1 VFGKAFHET
10 VQEWLTTLYEVS
22 GVAADAMDLEDNLYE
37 GLIFHYSDEKK
48 NNDGEHFLTAKDL
61 QEFYEDGCTI
71 LKYLKKNRAAY
82 FGRQGWHLVGVE
94 IPLMI
99 EPKESHPGVLFKG
112 FIDLVLYHEPSDEF
126 HIFDIKTSTRG
137 WGDKEKKDEM
147 KQSQLILYKNFFN
160 KQFGID
166 PEKIHI
172 KFFIVKRKIW
182 EQAEFAQKRI
192 QQWIPPSGPIKTK
205 KALAVVDDFIKAQ
218 TLKEAKKEEPELD
231 DDAFFVDP
239 KSAVKKAIENHPSIK
254 EAQQASMAM
263 RQQEVLGKIGSKH
276 PNYQDTIQDPAFADW
291 VKSSRIRMEMYAR
304 AETQFDYDA
313 ADELLSTWE
322 ERQSVA
328 KTVAET
334 TKVDR
339 QQQLKAASVNTQG
352 ATDSVAKKK
361 YRRADIIKLMQTDPD
376 RYDAMSSEIM
386 KAYQEGRVI

>member
-1 VFGKAFHET
+1 MALIEEVLNEDTTSGLEDLEVAQET
-10 VQEWLTTLYEVS
+10 VEEEL
-22 GVAADAMDLEDNLYE
+22 
-37 GLIFHYSDEKK
+37 
-48 NNDGEHFLTAKDL
+48 
-61 QEFYEDGCTI
+61 
-71 LKYLKKNRAAY
+71 
-82 FGRQGWHLVGVE
+82 
-94 IPLMI
+94 
-99 EPKESHPGVLFKG
+99 
-112 FIDLVLYHEPSDEF
+112 
-126 HIFDIKTSTRG
+126 
-137 WGDKEKKDEM
+137 
-147 KQSQLILYKNFFN
+147 
-160 KQFGID
+160 
-166 PEKIHI
+166 PEKYRGKSAKEIAAMHT
-172 KFFIVKRKIW
+172 
-182 EQAEFAQKRI
+182 EAEKLIGKQGSEVGELRR
-192 QQWIPPSGPIKTK
+192 
-205 KALAVVDDFIKAQ
+205 VVDDFIKAQ

-231 DDAFFVDP
+231 DDSFFVDP

-276 PNYQDTIQDPAFADW
+276 PNYQETIQDPAFADW

-304 AETQFDYDA
+304 AETQFDFDA

>member
-1 VFGKAFHET
+1 MALIEEVLNEDTTSGLEDLEVAQET
-10 VQEWLTTLYEVS
+10 VEE
-22 GVAADAMDLEDNLYE
+22 DDL
-37 GLIFHYSDEKK
+37 
-48 NNDGEHFLTAKDL
+48 
-61 QEFYEDGCTI
+61 
-71 LKYLKKNRAAY
+71 
-82 FGRQGWHLVGVE
+82 
-94 IPLMI
+94 
-99 EPKESHPGVLFKG
+99 
-112 FIDLVLYHEPSDEF
+112 
-126 HIFDIKTSTRG
+126 
-137 WGDKEKKDEM
+137 
-147 KQSQLILYKNFFN
+147 
-160 KQFGID
+160 
-166 PEKIHI
+166 PEKYRGKSAKEIAAMHT
-172 KFFIVKRKIW
+172 
-182 EQAEFAQKRI
+182 EAEKLIGKQGSEVGELRR
-192 QQWIPPSGPIKTK
+192 
-205 KALAVVDDFIKAQ
+205 VVDDFIKAQ

-304 AETQFDYDA
+304 AETQYDFDA

-328 KTVAET
+328 KSVAET

>member
-1 VFGKAFHET
+1 MALIEEVLNED
-10 VQEWLTTLYEVS
+10 TTS
-22 GVAADAMDLEDNLYE
+22 GLEDLEV
-37 GLIFHYSDEKK
+37 
-48 NNDGEHFLTAKDL
+48 A
-61 QEFYEDGCTI
+61 QEFP
-71 LKYLKKNRAAY
+71 
-82 FGRQGWHLVGVE
+82 VE
-94 IPLMI
+94 EEL
-99 EPKESHPGVLFKG
+99 
-112 FIDLVLYHEPSDEF
+112 
-126 HIFDIKTSTRG
+126 
-137 WGDKEKKDEM
+137 
-147 KQSQLILYKNFFN
+147 
-160 KQFGID
+160 
-166 PEKIHI
+166 PEKYRGKSAKEIAAMHT
-172 KFFIVKRKIW
+172 
-182 EQAEFAQKRI
+182 EAEKLIGKQGSEVGELRR
-192 QQWIPPSGPIKTK
+192 
-205 KALAVVDDFIKAQ
+205 VVDDFIKAQ
-218 TLKEAKKEEPELD
+218 TLKEAKKEEPEQD
-231 DDAFFVDP
+231 DDSFFVDP

-276 PNYQDTIQDPAFADW
+276 PNYQQTIQDPAFADW

-304 AETQFDYDA
+304 AETQFDFDA

-322 ERQSVA
+322 ERQNVA

>member
-1 VFGKAFHET
+1 MALIEEVLNED
-10 VQEWLTTLYEVS
+10 TTS
-22 GVAADAMDLEDNLYE
+22 GLEDLEVAEENPVED
-37 GLIFHYSDEKK
+37 
-48 NNDGEHFLTAKDL
+48 DL
-61 QEFYEDGCTI
+61 
-71 LKYLKKNRAAY
+71 
-82 FGRQGWHLVGVE
+82 
-94 IPLMI
+94 
-99 EPKESHPGVLFKG
+99 
-112 FIDLVLYHEPSDEF
+112 
-126 HIFDIKTSTRG
+126 
-137 WGDKEKKDEM
+137 
-147 KQSQLILYKNFFN
+147 
-160 KQFGID
+160 
-166 PEKIHI
+166 PEKYRGKSAKEIAAMHT
-172 KFFIVKRKIW
+172 
-182 EQAEFAQKRI
+182 EAEKLIGKQGSEVGELRR
-192 QQWIPPSGPIKTK
+192 
-205 KALAVVDDFIKAQ
+205 VVDDFIKAQ
-218 TLKEAKKEEPELD
+218 TLKEAKKEEPEQD
-231 DDAFFVDP
+231 DDSFFVDP
-239 KSAVKKAIENHPSIK
+239 KSAVKRAIENHPSIK

-304 AETQFDYDA
+304 AETQLDYDA

>member
-1 VFGKAFHET
+1 MALIEEVLNEDTTSSLEDLEVAQET
-10 VQEWLTTLYEVS
+10 VEEEL
-22 GVAADAMDLEDNLYE
+22 
-37 GLIFHYSDEKK
+37 
-48 NNDGEHFLTAKDL
+48 
-61 QEFYEDGCTI
+61 
-71 LKYLKKNRAAY
+71 
-82 FGRQGWHLVGVE
+82 
-94 IPLMI
+94 
-99 EPKESHPGVLFKG
+99 
-112 FIDLVLYHEPSDEF
+112 
-126 HIFDIKTSTRG
+126 
-137 WGDKEKKDEM
+137 
-147 KQSQLILYKNFFN
+147 
-160 KQFGID
+160 
-166 PEKIHI
+166 PEKYRGKSAKEIAAMHTEAEKLI
-172 KFFIVKRKIW
+172 GKQGSEVGELRK
-182 EQAEFAQKRI
+182 
-192 QQWIPPSGPIKTK
+192 
-205 KALAVVDDFIKAQ
+205 VVDDFIKAQ

-231 DDAFFVDP
+231 DDAFFADP

-254 EAQQASMAM
+254 EAQKASLAM

-276 PNYQDTIQDPAFADW
+276 PNYQETIQDPAFADW

-304 AETQFDYDA
+304 AETQFDFDA

-328 KTVAET
+328 KSVAET

>member
-1 VFGKAFHET
+1 MALIEEVLNED
-10 VQEWLTTLYEVS
+10 TTS
-22 GVAADAMDLEDNLYE
+22 GLEDLEVAQELPEED
-37 GLIFHYSDEKK
+37 
-48 NNDGEHFLTAKDL
+48 DL
-61 QEFYEDGCTI
+61 
-71 LKYLKKNRAAY
+71 
-82 FGRQGWHLVGVE
+82 
-94 IPLMI
+94 
-99 EPKESHPGVLFKG
+99 
-112 FIDLVLYHEPSDEF
+112 
-126 HIFDIKTSTRG
+126 
-137 WGDKEKKDEM
+137 
-147 KQSQLILYKNFFN
+147 
-160 KQFGID
+160 
-166 PEKIHI
+166 PEKYRGKSAKEIAAMHT
-172 KFFIVKRKIW
+172 
-182 EQAEFAQKRI
+182 EAEKLIGKQGSEVGELRR
-192 QQWIPPSGPIKTK
+192 
-205 KALAVVDDFIKAQ
+205 VVDDFIKAQ

-254 EAQQASMAM
+254 EAQQASLAM

-276 PNYQDTIQDPAFADW
+276 PNYQETIQDPAFADW

-304 AETQFDYDA
+304 AETQYDFDA

>member
-1 VFGKAFHET
+1 MALIEEVLNED
-10 VQEWLTTLYEVS
+10 TTS
-22 GVAADAMDLEDNLYE
+22 GLEDLEVAEETPVED
-37 GLIFHYSDEKK
+37 
-48 NNDGEHFLTAKDL
+48 DL
-61 QEFYEDGCTI
+61 
-71 LKYLKKNRAAY
+71 
-82 FGRQGWHLVGVE
+82 
-94 IPLMI
+94 
-99 EPKESHPGVLFKG
+99 
-112 FIDLVLYHEPSDEF
+112 
-126 HIFDIKTSTRG
+126 
-137 WGDKEKKDEM
+137 
-147 KQSQLILYKNFFN
+147 
-160 KQFGID
+160 
-166 PEKIHI
+166 PEKYRGKSAKEIAAMHT
-172 KFFIVKRKIW
+172 
-182 EQAEFAQKRI
+182 EAEKLIGKQGSEVGELRR
-192 QQWIPPSGPIKTK
+192 
-205 KALAVVDDFIKAQ
+205 VVDDFIKAQ

-254 EAQQASMAM
+254 EAQQASLAM

-276 PNYQDTIQDPAFADW
+276 PNYQNTIQDPAFADW